1 MPRSID
7 SIFASRGLARRAFS
21 GRKSMIVAL
30 LRLIVAAA
38 SAAVADDYK
47 APRTHDGHPSLEG
60 HWTI

>member
-1 MPRSID
+1 
-7 SIFASRGLARRAFS
+7 
-21 GRKSMIVAL
+21 MIVAL